1 MKTVYLSHPL
11 SIDALQLKPTVMA
24 LGFFDGIHLGHQK
37 VINTAINIA
46 KEKSMQSAVLTL
58 DPHPSVVLRNDMK
71 NIRYITPLKEKE
83 EILQTLGV
91 DILYVVSFTPELAKL
106 SPQSFVDQYI
116 IGLNVK
122 HIVAGFDYS
131 FGSYGKGTME
141 TMPQFSNGA
150 FTQTVIEKL
159 TKDNQKVSSSLIREH
174 LQLGQVDK
182 VKEILGRFYTLK
194 GTVVDGD
201 KRGRTIGFP
210 TANIEL
216 TDEYIIPKPGVY
228 AVTMEVNNV
237 MYYGVCNVG
246 VKPTFTD
253 NTKISI
259 EVHLFDFN
267 ENIYGKNVR
276 VNWHYYIRNEQK
288 FPSFK
293 ELVQQIEADK
303 QFAINYFQKNSALT

>member
-174 LQLGQVDK
+174 LKLGQVDK

-237 MYYGVCNVG
+237 MYHGVCNVG

>member
-46 KEKSMQSAVLTL
+46 KENEMQSAVLTL

-116 IGLNVK
+116 KGLNVK

-131 FGSYGKGTME
+131 FGSFGKGTME

-159 TKDNQKVSSSLIREH
+159 TKDNQKVSSSLIREN
-174 LQLGQVDK
+174 LQLGKVDK
-182 VKEILGRFYTLK
+182 VKEILGRFYSLK

-228 AVTMEVNNV
+228 AVTMEINDV
-237 MYYGVCNVG
+237 MYNGVCNVG

-253 NTKISI
+253 NTKVSI

-267 ENIYGKNVR
+267 ENIYGEQVR
-276 VNWHYYIRNEQK
+276 VNWHFYIRSEQK

-303 QFAINYFQKNSALT
+303 QFAINYFQKNNALT